1 LYGDLQRV
9 QLDLRPADDAMDD
22 DGNDDDDTTSSS
34 SQRTTRRA
42 YLHPPDLLC
51 APAVVALFP
60 HEGNLHQFVS
70 GDRGAAVLD
79 VLIPPYD
86 EDDDRDCTYFEI
98 LPLEQHEK
106 EDTNDEDDAMDTTR
120 TNTTGALRSMMGGP
134 CRVAPCSAD
143 DFSCLGGT
151 YAKWT

>member
-1 LYGDLQRV
+1 
-9 QLDLRPADDAMDD
+9 MDD
-22 DGNDDDDTTSSS
+22 DDDDTTSSS
-34 SQRTTRRA
+34 SQRTTRTA

-70 GDRGAAVLD
+70 GDHGAAVLD

-98 LPLEQHEK
+98 LPLEQQHEK
-106 EDTNDEDDAMDTTR
+106 EDNDEDDATDTTR
-120 TNTTGALRSMMGGP
+120 TVNTTGGALRTVTGGP

-143 DFSCLGGT
+143 DFICLGGT